1 MMRCYFQVLKTI
13 PWTELDI
20 WVVSVETHLAGL
32 VFPGSRE
39 EIIEFMASVGYTL
52 VPWTEEEMHKDD
64 LFVRKDIELRGS
76 GVNREEL

>member
-1 MMRCYFQVLKTI
+1 MLQTI

-39 EIIEFMASVGYTL
+39 EIIEFMDSVDYVL

-64 LFVRKDIELRGS
+64 LFVRKDIELRGADKK
-76 GVNREEL
+76 REEL

>member
-1 MMRCYFQVLKTI
+1 M
-13 PWTELDI
+13 
-20 WVVSVETHLAGL
+20 SVETHLAGL

-52 VPWTEEEMHKDD
+52 VPWTEEDMHKDD

-76 GVNREEL
+76 DVNREEL

>member
-1 MMRCYFQVLKTI
+1 MLQTI

-39 EIIEFMASVGYTL
+39 EIIQFMDSVGYVL

-64 LFVRKDIELRGS
+64 LFVRKDIELRG
-76 GVNREEL
+76 VAVKRDEL

>member
-1 MMRCYFQVLKTI
+1 MLKTI

-32 VFPGSRE
+32 VFPGSRD
-39 EIIEFMASVGYTL
+39 EIIEFMASAGYSL

-64 LFVRKDIELRGS
+64 LFVRKDIELRGAA
-76 GVNREEL
+76 VEREEL

>member
-1 MMRCYFQVLKTI
+1 MLQTI

-39 EIIEFMASVGYTL
+39 EILQFMDSVGYIL

-64 LFVRKDIELRGS
+64 LFVRKDIELRGADKK
-76 GVNREEL
+76 REEL

>member
-1 MMRCYFQVLKTI
+1 MLQTI

-39 EIIEFMASVGYTL
+39 EIIQFMDSVGYVL
-52 VPWTEEEMHKDD
+52 VPWTENEMHKDD
-64 LFVRKDIELRGS
+64 LFVRKDIELRGADKK
-76 GVNREEL
+76 REEL

>member
-1 MMRCYFQVLKTI
+1 MLQTI

-39 EIIEFMASVGYTL
+39 EIIEYMASVGYIL
-52 VPWTEEEMHKDD
+52 VPWTEEEMHKDN
-64 LFVRKDIELRGS
+64 LFVRKDIEFRGAA
-76 GVNREEL
+76 VKRYEL

>member
-1 MMRCYFQVLKTI
+1 MLQTI

-39 EIIEFMASVGYTL
+39 EIIQFMDSVGYVL

-64 LFVRKDIELRGS
+64 LFVRKDIELRGADKK
-76 GVNREEL
+76 REEL

>member
-1 MMRCYFQVLKTI
+1 M
-13 PWTELDI
+13 

-39 EIIEFMASVGYTL
+39 EIIEFMDSVGYTL
-52 VPWTEEEMHKDD
+52 IPWTQEQMNKYD

-76 GVNREEL
+76 GVNRDEL

>member
-1 MMRCYFQVLKTI
+1 MLQTI

-39 EIIEFMASVGYTL
+39 EIIQFMDSVGYIL
-52 VPWTEEEMHKDD
+52 VPWTEDEMHKDD
-64 LFVRKDIELRGS
+64 LFVRKDIELRGAA
-76 GVNREEL
+76 VKRDEL

>member
-1 MMRCYFQVLKTI
+1 MLQTI

-39 EIIEFMASVGYTL
+39 EIIQFMDSVGYTL

-64 LFVRKDIELRGS
+64 LFVRKDIELRGADKK
-76 GVNREEL
+76 REEL